1 MMAVG
6 LNGLYEKGADM
17 RTSRRAF
24 AAITAVVM
32 TFALA
37 APARAEDE
45 LKVGKAMAQAFSFV
59 PLDIG
64 IKQGFFKKRG
74 IAIESVAFAG
84 SAKLQ
89 QALAAGG
96 IDIGLGSGPELAFI
110 AKGAPVQ
117 GIAAMA
123 GRPLLLVLIVRPD
136 AGIATTAELKGKRIS
151 VSTVGSLTSWLVRE
165 LSQKQGWGP
174 DGIKVLELG
183 STGSQVAAM
192 KTKQVDGMMVD
203 IATALTLQQ
212 AGDAKIL
219 TRFGDLEK
227 DFIIHV
233 IFANR
238 SIIAKNPDAL
248 RRFLASW
255 FETIA
260 FMRKNKAETV
270 AISAPI
276 MGVTPAIAAQTYD
289 EVMPMFSDDGHFD
302 RKALAVLQRSFVE
315 MGVLPT
321 EPDMSKLYTEQ
332 FLPAA
337 AH

>member
-1 MMAVG
+1 MTTCRLAFVAMAAIV
-6 LNGLYEKGADM
+6 L
-17 RTSRRAF
+17 AF
-24 AAITAVVM
+24 AVSAT
-32 TFALA
+32 
-37 APARAEDE
+37 ARAEDE
-45 LKVGKAMAQAFSFV
+45 LKVGKAMSQAFSFV

-64 IKQGFFKKRG
+64 IKEGFFKKRG
-74 IAIESVAFAG
+74 IAIESVAFSG

-110 AKGAPVQ
+110 AKGTPVQ

-123 GRPLLLVLIVRPD
+123 GQPLLLVLIVRPD
-136 AGIATTAELKGKRIS
+136 TGIATIADLKGKKIS

-165 LSQKQGWGP
+165 LSEKQGWGP
-174 DGIKVLELG
+174 DGITVRELG

-192 KTKQVDGMMVD
+192 KTKQIDGMMID
-203 IATALTLQQ
+203 IATALTLKES
-212 AGDAKIL
+212 GDAKIL
-219 TRFGDLEK
+219 VTFGDLEK

-233 IFANR
+233 IFANKA
-238 SIIAKNPDAL
+238 IMAKNPDL
-248 RRFLASW
+248 MRRFLDAW

-270 AISAPI
+270 AISTEV
-276 MGVTPAIAAQTYD
+276 MGVTPAIADQTYD

-302 RKALAVLQRSFVE
+302 PKALAVLQRSFVE

-337 AH
+337 VH

>member
-1 MMAVG
+1 
-6 LNGLYEKGADM
+6 M
-17 RTSRRAF
+17 RTCRLAF
-24 AAITAVVM
+24 AMAAVVLA
-32 TFALA
+32 FAVSA
-37 APARAEDE
+37 TARAEDE
-45 LKVGKAMAQAFSFV
+45 LKVGKAMSQAFSFV

-64 IKQGFFKKRG
+64 MKEGFFKKRG
-74 IAIESVAFAG
+74 ITIESVSFSG

-110 AKGAPVQ
+110 AKGTPVQ

-123 GRPLLLVLIVRPD
+123 GQPLLLVLIVRPD
-136 AGIATTAELKGKRIS
+136 SGIASLADLKGKKIS

-165 LSQKQGWGP
+165 LSDKQGWGH
-174 DGIKVLELG
+174 DGITVRELG
-183 STGSQVAAM
+183 STGAQIAAM
-192 KTKQVDGMMVD
+192 KTKQIDGMMID
-203 IATALTLQQ
+203 IASALTLKES
-212 AGDAKIL
+212 GDAKIL
-219 TRFGDLEK
+219 VTFGELEK

-233 IFANR
+233 IFANKA
-238 SIIAKNPDAL
+238 IMAKNPDL
-248 RRFLASW
+248 MKRFLDAW

-270 AISAPI
+270 AISTEV
-276 MGVTPAIAAQTYD
+276 MGVTPAIADQTYD
-289 EVMPMFSDDGHFD
+289 AVMPMFSDDGHFD
-302 RKALAVLQRSFVE
+302 PKALAVLQRSFVE

-337 AH
+337 GH

>member
-1 MMAVG
+1 
-6 LNGLYEKGADM
+6 M
-17 RTSRRAF
+17 RTCRLAFVAMAAVVLAF
-24 AAITAVVM
+24 AVSAT
-32 TFALA
+32 
-37 APARAEDE
+37 ARAEDE
-45 LKVGKAMAQAFSFV
+45 LKVGKAMSQAFSFV

-64 IKQGFFKKRG
+64 IKEGFFKKRG
-74 IAIESVAFAG
+74 IAIESVAFSG

-110 AKGAPVQ
+110 AKGTPVQ

-123 GRPLLLVLIVRPD
+123 GQPLLLVLIVRPD
-136 AGIATTAELKGKRIS
+136 TGIATIADLKGKKIS

-165 LSQKQGWGP
+165 LSEKQGWGP
-174 DGIKVLELG
+174 DGITVRELG

-192 KTKQVDGMMVD
+192 KTKQIDGMMID
-203 IATALTLQQ
+203 IATALTLKES
-212 AGDAKIL
+212 GDAKIL
-219 TRFGDLEK
+219 VTFGDLEK

-233 IFANR
+233 IFANKA
-238 SIIAKNPDAL
+238 IMAKNPDL
-248 RRFLASW
+248 MRRFLDAW

-270 AISAPI
+270 AISTEV
-276 MGVTPAIAAQTYD
+276 MGVTPAIADQTYD

-302 RKALAVLQRSFVE
+302 PKALAVLQRSFVE

-337 AH
+337 VH

>member
-1 MMAVG
+1 
-6 LNGLYEKGADM
+6 M
-17 RTSRRAF
+17 RTCGLAFVAMAAVVLAF
-24 AAITAVVM
+24 AVSAT
-32 TFALA
+32 
-37 APARAEDE
+37 ARAEDE
-45 LKVGKAMAQAFSFV
+45 LKVGKAMSQAFSFV

-64 IKQGFFKKRG
+64 VKEGFFKKRG
-74 IAIESVAFAG
+74 IAIESVSFSG

-110 AKGAPVQ
+110 AKGTPVQ

-123 GRPLLLVLIVRPD
+123 GQPLLLVLIVRPD
-136 AGIATTAELKGKRIS
+136 TGIATIADLKGKKIS

-165 LSQKQGWGP
+165 LSEKQGWGP
-174 DGIKVLELG
+174 DGITVRELG

-192 KTKQVDGMMVD
+192 KTKQIDGMMID
-203 IATALTLQQ
+203 IATALTLKES
-212 AGDAKIL
+212 GDAKIL
-219 TRFGDLEK
+219 VTFGDLEK

-233 IFANR
+233 IFANKA
-238 SIIAKNPDAL
+238 IMAKNPDL
-248 RRFLASW
+248 MRRFLDAW

-270 AISAPI
+270 AISTEV
-276 MGVTPAIAAQTYD
+276 MGVTPAIADQTYD

-302 RKALAVLQRSFVE
+302 PKALAVLQRSFVE

-337 AH
+337 VH

>member
-1 MMAVG
+1 
-6 LNGLYEKGADM
+6 M
-17 RTSRRAF
+17 RTCRLAF
-24 AAITAVVM
+24 AMAAVVLA
-32 TFALA
+32 FAVSA
-37 APARAEDE
+37 TARAEDE
-45 LKVGKAMAQAFSFV
+45 LKVGKAMSQAFSFV

-64 IKQGFFKKRG
+64 IKEGFFKKRG
-74 IAIESVAFAG
+74 IAIESVAFSG

-110 AKGAPVQ
+110 AKGTPVQ

-123 GRPLLLVLIVRPD
+123 GQPLLLVLIVRPD
-136 AGIATTAELKGKRIS
+136 TGIATIADLKGKKIS

-165 LSQKQGWGP
+165 LSEKQGWGH
-174 DGIKVLELG
+174 DGITVRELG

-192 KTKQVDGMMVD
+192 KTKQIDGMMID
-203 IATALTLQQ
+203 IATALTLKES
-212 AGDAKIL
+212 GDAKIL
-219 TRFGDLEK
+219 VTFGDLEK

-233 IFANR
+233 IFANKA
-238 SIIAKNPDAL
+238 IMAKNPDL
-248 RRFLASW
+248 MRRFLDAW

-270 AISAPI
+270 AISTEV
-276 MGVTPAIAAQTYD
+276 MGVTPAIADQTYD

-302 RKALAVLQRSFVE
+302 PKALAVLQRSFVE

-337 AH
+337 VH

>member
-1 MMAVG
+1 MA
-6 LNGLYEKGADM
+6 L
-17 RTSRRAF
+17 
-24 AAITAVVM
+24 VV
-32 TFALA
+32 TGI
-37 APARAEDE
+37 ARADDE
-45 LKVGKAMAQAFSFV
+45 LRVGKAMAQAFSFV

-64 IKQGFFKKRG
+64 IKEGFFKKRG
-74 IAIESVAFAG
+74 LAVESVAFAG

-96 IDIGLGSGPELAFI
+96 VQLGLGSGPELAFI

-117 GIAAMA
+117 GVAAMA
-123 GRPLLLVLIVRPD
+123 GQPLLLVLIIRPD
-136 AGIATTAELKGKRIS
+136 TGIATAADLKGRRIS

-183 STGSQVAAM
+183 ATGSQVAAM
-192 KTKQVDGMMVD
+192 KTKQIDGMMVD
-203 IATALTLQQ
+203 IATALTLQES
-212 AGDAKIL
+212 GDAKIL
-219 TRFGDLEK
+219 VTFGELEK

-238 SIIAKNPDAL
+238 PIMEKNPDAV
-248 RRFLASW
+248 RRFLAGW
-255 FETIA
+255 FEAVA

-270 AISAPI
+270 AISTEV
-276 MGVTPAIAAQTYD
+276 MGVSPAIAAQTYD
-289 EVMPMFSDDGHFD
+289 EVMPMFSDDGKFD
-302 RKALAVLQRSFVE
+302 PKALAVLQRSFVE
-315 MGVLPT
+315 MGILPT
-321 EPDMSKLYTEQ
+321 EPEMSKLYTEA

>member
-1 MMAVG
+1 
-6 LNGLYEKGADM
+6 M
-17 RTSRRAF
+17 RTCRLAF
-24 AAITAVVM
+24 AMAAVVLA
-32 TFALA
+32 FAVSA
-37 APARAEDE
+37 TARAEDE
-45 LKVGKAMAQAFSFV
+45 LKVGKAMSQAFSFV

-64 IKQGFFKKRG
+64 IKEGFFKKRG
-74 IAIESVAFAG
+74 IAIESVAFSG

-110 AKGAPVQ
+110 AKGTPVQ

-123 GRPLLLVLIVRPD
+123 GQPLLLVLIVRPD
-136 AGIATTAELKGKRIS
+136 TGIATIADLKGKKIS

-165 LSQKQGWGP
+165 LSEKQGWGH
-174 DGIKVLELG
+174 DGITVRELG

-192 KTKQVDGMMVD
+192 KTKQIDGMMID
-203 IATALTLQQ
+203 IATALTLKE

-219 TRFGDLEK
+219 VTFGDLEK

-233 IFANR
+233 IFANKT
-238 SIIAKNPDAL
+238 IMAKNPDL
-248 RRFLASW
+248 MRRFLDAW

-270 AISAPI
+270 AISTEV
-276 MGVTPAIAAQTYD
+276 MGVTPAIADQTYD

-302 RKALAVLQRSFVE
+302 PKALAVLQRSFVE

-337 AH
+337 VH

>member
-1 MMAVG
+1 MKTRGRAG
-6 LNGLYEKGADM
+6 LARL
-17 RTSRRAF
+17 
-24 AAITAVVM
+24 TAVVM
-32 TFALA
+32 AMALTGPALA
-37 APARAEDE
+37 DDE
-45 LKVGKAMAQAFSFV
+45 IRVGKAMSQAFSFA

-74 IAIESVAFAG
+74 LAVESVAFAG

-96 IDIGLGSGPELAFI
+96 IEIGLGSGPELAFI
-110 AKGAPVQ
+110 AKGTPVQ
-117 GIAAMA
+117 GVAAMA
-123 GRPLLLVLIVRPD
+123 GQPLLLVLIVRPD
-136 AGIATTAELKGKRIS
+136 SGIAGIAGLKGKRVS

-165 LSQKQGWGP
+165 LSQQQGWGP
-174 DGIKVLELG
+174 DGIKALELG

-192 KTKQVDGMMVD
+192 KTKQTDGMMID
-203 IATALTLQQ
+203 IATALTLQE

-219 TRFGDLEK
+219 VKFGELEK

-238 SIIAKNPDAL
+238 AIIAKNPDAV
-248 RRFLASW
+248 RRFLAGW

-270 AISAPI
+270 AISAEV
-276 MGVTPAIAAQTYD
+276 MGVSAAIATQTYD
-289 EVMPMFSDDGHFD
+289 EVMPMFSDDGKFD
-302 RKALAVLQRSFVE
+302 AKALAVLQRSFVE
-315 MGVLPT
+315 MGILPT

>member
-1 MMAVG
+1 MRNCRLAFVAMA
-6 LNGLYEKGADM
+6 
-17 RTSRRAF
+17 
-24 AAITAVVM
+24 AAV
-32 TFALA
+32 FALA
-37 APARAEDE
+37 TFATARAEDE
-45 LKVGKAMAQAFSFV
+45 LKVGKAMSQAFSFV

-64 IKQGFFKKRG
+64 IKEGFFKKRG
-74 IAIESVAFAG
+74 IAIESVAFSG

-110 AKGAPVQ
+110 AKGTPVQ

-123 GRPLLLVLIVRPD
+123 GQPLLLVLIVRPD
-136 AGIATTAELKGKRIS
+136 TGIATIADLKGKKIS

-165 LSQKQGWGP
+165 LSEKQGWGP
-174 DGIKVLELG
+174 DGITVRELG
-183 STGSQVAAM
+183 STGAQVAAM
-192 KTKQVDGMMVD
+192 KTKQIDGMMID
-203 IATALTLQQ
+203 IASGLTLKES
-212 AGDAKIL
+212 GDAKIL
-219 TRFGDLEK
+219 VTFGDLEK

-233 IFANR
+233 IFANKA
-238 SIIAKNPDAL
+238 IMAKNPDL
-248 RRFLASW
+248 MKRFLDAW

-270 AISAPI
+270 AISTEV
-276 MGVTPAIAAQTYD
+276 MGVTPAIADQTYD

-302 RKALAVLQRSFVE
+302 PKALAVLQRSFVE

>member
-1 MMAVG
+1 
-6 LNGLYEKGADM
+6 M
-17 RTSRRAF
+17 RTHGWAALALLTAF
-24 AAITAVVM
+24 AIGCAGA
-32 TFALA
+32 
-37 APARAEDE
+37 ARAEDE
-45 LKVGKAMAQAFSFV
+45 LRIGKAMSQAFSFV
-59 PLDIG
+59 PLDVG
-64 IKQGFFKKRG
+64 IKQGFFKNRG
-74 IAIESVAFAG
+74 LAVESVAFAG

-89 QALAAGG
+89 QALVAGG
-96 IDIGLGSGPELAFI
+96 IEIGLGSGPELAFI

-123 GRPLLLVLIVRPD
+123 GQPLLLVLIVRPD
-136 AGIATTAELKGKRIS
+136 AGIAAAADLKGKRIS

-192 KTKQVDGMMVD
+192 KTKQIDGMMID
-203 IATALTLQQ
+203 IATALTLQDS
-212 AGDAKIL
+212 GDAKIL
-219 TRFGDLEK
+219 VKFGELEK

-238 SIIAKNPDAL
+238 AIMAKNPDAM
-248 RRFLASW
+248 RRFLAGW

-270 AISAPI
+270 AISAEV

-289 EVMPMFSDDGHFD
+289 EVMPMFSDDGKFD
-302 RKALAVLQRSFVE
+302 AKALEVLQRSYVE
-315 MGVLPT
+315 MGILPT

-332 FLPAA
+332 FLPT

>member
-1 MMAVG
+1 M
-6 LNGLYEKGADM
+6 KTC
-17 RTSRRAF
+17 RQAF
-24 AAITAVVM
+24 AAIM
-32 TFALA
+32 TLVLA
-37 APARAEDE
+37 FGLSATARADDE
-45 LKVGKAMAQAFSFV
+45 LRVGKAMSQAFSFV

-64 IKQGFFKKRG
+64 IKEGFFKKRG
-74 IAIESVAFAG
+74 LAIESVSFAG

-96 IDIGLGSGPELAFI
+96 IDFGLGSGPELAFI
-110 AKGAPVQ
+110 AKGTPVQ

-123 GRPLLLVLIVRPD
+123 GEPLLLVMIVRSD
-136 AGIATTAELKGKRIS
+136 TGIASVADLKGKRIS

-174 DGIKVLELG
+174 DGITVRELG

-192 KTKQVDGMMVD
+192 KTKQIDGMMID
-203 IATALTLQQ
+203 IATALTLQE

-219 TRFGDLEK
+219 VKFGELEK

-238 SIIAKNPDAL
+238 AIMTKNPDVV
-248 RRFLASW
+248 RRFLDGW

-270 AISAPI
+270 AISTEV
-276 MGVTPAIAAQTYD
+276 MGVTPAVAAQTYD
-289 EVMPMFSDDGHFD
+289 EVMPMFSDDGKFD
-302 RKALAVLQRSFVE
+302 AKALAVLQRSFVE
-315 MGVLPT
+315 MGILPT

-332 FLPAA
+332 FLPGA

>member
-1 MMAVG
+1 
-6 LNGLYEKGADM
+6 M
-17 RTSRRAF
+17 RTRRYIGLAVL
-24 AAITAVVM
+24 AAI
-32 TFALA
+32 ALA
-37 APARAEDE
+37 GTFTTVRAEDE
-45 LKVGKAMAQAFSFV
+45 LKVGKAMSQAFSFV

-64 IKQGFFKKRG
+64 IKEGFFKKRG
-74 IAIESVAFAG
+74 IAIESVAFSG

-110 AKGAPVQ
+110 AKGTPVQ

-123 GRPLLLVLIVRPD
+123 GQPLLLVLIVRPD
-136 AGIATTAELKGKRIS
+136 TGIATIADLKGKKIS

-165 LSQKQGWGP
+165 LSEKQGWGP
-174 DGIKVLELG
+174 DGITVRELG
-183 STGSQVAAM
+183 STGAQIAAM
-192 KTKQVDGMMVD
+192 KTKQIDGMMID
-203 IATALTLQQ
+203 IASGLTLKES
-212 AGDAKIL
+212 GDAKIL
-219 TRFGDLEK
+219 VTFGDLEK

-233 IFANR
+233 IFANKA
-238 SIIAKNPDAL
+238 IMAKNPEL
-248 RRFLASW
+248 MKRFLDAW

-270 AISAPI
+270 AISTEV
-276 MGVTPAIAAQTYD
+276 MGVTPAIADQTYD

-302 RKALAVLQRSFVE
+302 PKALAVLQRSFVE
-315 MGVLPT
+315 MGVLAT